1 MSQTLLFNPYV
12 LPSFWRHQNL
22 ARRELCS
29 SHVRQ
34 HVLGRVNPVQL
45 ENIIKYL
52 TAFLHLGHYD
62 HVLLAVVVALC

>member
-1 MSQTLLFNPYV
+1 M
-12 LPSFWRHQNL
+12 
-22 ARRELCS
+22 
-29 SHVRQ
+29 RQ

-45 ENIIKYL
+45 ENVIKYL